1 MLSKSL
7 IINNIN
13 LESQLHSNGH
23 ALVAGNIR
31 LITKSR
37 KQFVSNKS
45 LGICNWDTMRKLI
58 LISVALVAMFT
69 AVPLV
74 LASSVGQHFNVGLS
88 QNLDDL
94 AALLVVLQRMPEP
107 RSLFVLGGVLFS
119 LALFVFWKAAK
130 SSKEF

>member
-1 MLSKSL
+1 MHSKR
-7 IINNIN
+7 
-13 LESQLHSNGH
+13 H
-23 ALVAGNIR
+23 ALVTGNTR
-31 LITKSR
+31 LITKPR
-37 KQFVSNKS
+37 EQFVSNTS
-45 LGICNWDTMRKLI
+45 LRICNWDTMRKLI

-74 LASSVGQHFNVGLS
+74 LASSVGEHLNVGWS

-94 AALLVVLQRMPEP
+94 ATLLVVLQRMPEP

-119 LALFVFWKAAK
+119 LALFVFWKAAR